1 MEMFRINEL
10 LEEREMTFS
19 QLSDEIGIGRTNLY
33 NYVSETNSTIVVL
46 KKISDCLGISI
57 GELFNKEE
65 PIVRGYL
72 ELGDRV
78 YVIDSPEDLT
88 LYQQILTDYL
98 KK

>member
-1 MEMFRINEL
+1 MEIFRINEL

-19 QLSDEIGIGRTNLY
+19 QLSDEIGVGRTNLY
-33 NYVSETNSTIVVL
+33 NYVSDTNSTIVVL

-57 GELFNKEE
+57 GELFNKQE
-65 PIVRGYL
+65 PLIKGYL

-88 LYQQILTDYL
+88 LYQQILNDYL

>member
-1 MEMFRINEL
+1 MFKINEL
-10 LEEREMTFS
+10 LEERGMTFS
-19 QLSDEIGIGRTNLY
+19 DLSNEIGVGRTNLY
-33 NYVSETNSTIVVL
+33 NYISETNSTVVVL

-57 GELFNKEE
+57 GELFNKQE
-65 PIVRGYL
+65 PLIKGYL

-88 LYQQILTDYL
+88 LYQQILNDYL

>member
-88 LYQQILTDYL
+88 LYQQILNDYL

>member
-1 MEMFRINEL
+1 MELFKLNEL

-19 QLSDEIGIGRTNLY
+19 QLSEQIGVGRTNLY
-33 NYVSETNSTIVVL
+33 NYISETNSTIVVL

-88 LYQQILTDYL
+88 LYQQILNDYL